1 VLDLDYVH
9 KKLAKCRYIYIGE
22 TTRCGLGIFADR
34 KFSRGSTIVID
45 DHGDYYNGSITE
57 EQALSLG
64 LDLSSHCFQIGH
76 DR

>member
-1 VLDLDYVH
+1 MLDLDYTH

-22 TTRCGLGIFADR
+22 TTRCGLGIFAAR
-34 KFSRGSTIVID
+34 KFSKGSTIVID

-57 EQALSLG
+57 EQAVSLG
-64 LDLSSHCFQIGH
+64 LDLSTHCFQIGH